1 MQLTIHLFS
10 EAATYS
16 EQLLRDSE
24 AGDVELLTYRPLLTL
39 DFECIA
45 AGAFRPQQR
54 PAWADYLDGYF
65 DIDWRGSVASS
76 LVLLP
81 RVADRFF
88 AVTFGY
94 GRHLLQSELLVHDFG
109 LRVTANTVAPEKIR
123 SMASVALDVTSRR
136 TVQQLAVPGSVEDF
150 TVDLDLEWVRSLGG
164 WTEDDLTRG
173 MTGSQSLVVN
183 LRSERSE
190 LKHLDELLGELLA
203 RYRADEYKEHF
214 GFIDALRPLPSAD
227 QRVPRLDAMLTE
239 QLRSRTGQF
248 GIVAPDSYSDI
259 DASQIR
265 YSFTRDRRRDP
276 TDLDIL
282 RVRSAVH
289 RHPRDP
295 LTLRIR
301 VIDGDG
307 HVLGTRPLRDYIS
320 AEIDLAEDD
329 HYVLAAGRWFHID
342 ADRLKW
348 LERRLGNIPEMDITQ
363 LDLPQWWTKDNEESY
378 NRKSAEQRD
387 WVLLD
392 RKNFLGTVRHRDKV
406 EICDLLT
413 EDMHLV
419 CVKRLRDAMSLS
431 HLFAQGSV
439 SATLYHRHAA
449 YRKVVHGY
457 FRNHWSDRKR
467 STPTVVYAIGTDRRG
482 PLTQTLPFFSRL
494 NLCNHVA
501 IIRDCG
507 LRVAIAR
514 IDLTHFET
522 EPTTEI
528 RASMPEQRAESFVQG
543 ELFQL

>member
-1 MQLTIHLFS
+1 MQLTIYLFS
-10 EAATYS
+10 EEAIYF
-16 EQLLRDSE
+16 EQLLHDAE
-24 AGDVELLTYRPLLTL
+24 ADDVEFLTYRPRLTL
-39 DFECIA
+39 DFDCIA
-45 AGAFRPQQR
+45 AGVFRPQQR

-65 DIDWRGSVASS
+65 DIDWRGSVTSS
-76 LVLLP
+76 LVLLA
-81 RVADRFF
+81 RVAERFF

-94 GRHLLQSELLVHDFG
+94 GRHLLQSEMLVHDFG
-109 LRVTANTVAPEKIR
+109 LRVTANTVAPKRVR

-136 TVQQLAVPGSVEDF
+136 TFQQLAVPGSVEDF

-183 LRSERSE
+183 LRPERRE
-190 LKHLDELLGELLA
+190 LKHLDELLVELLA
-203 RYRADEYKEHF
+203 RYRADAYKEHF
-214 GFIDALRPLPSAD
+214 GFIDALCPLPSSD

-239 QLRSRTGQF
+239 QLRSAGGQF
-248 GIVAPDSYSDI
+248 GIVAPDSYSDA
-259 DASQIR
+259 DASRIR

-282 RVRSAVH
+282 RVRSAVY
-289 RHPRDP
+289 RHPRNP
-295 LTLRIR
+295 LALRIR
-301 VIDGDG
+301 AIDGDG
-307 HVLGTRPLRDYIS
+307 NVLGTRPLRDYIS

-348 LERRLGNIPEMDITQ
+348 LERRLGAILEMDITQ
-363 LDLPQWWTKDNEESY
+363 LDLPQWWTKDDEESY
-378 NRKSAEQRD
+378 NRQTAEQRG

-392 RKNFLGTVRHRDKV
+392 RKNFLGAVRHRDKV
-406 EICDLLT
+406 EICDLMT
-413 EDMHLV
+413 EAMYLV

-439 SATLYHRHAA
+439 SATLYRRHAA
-449 YRKVVHGY
+449 YRKIVRGY
-457 FRNHWSDRKR
+457 FRNRWSDRKY
-467 STPTVVYAIGTDRRG
+467 SMPTVVYAIGTDRRG

-494 NLCNHVA
+494 NLCNHVT

-514 IDLTHFET
+514 IDLTHFKV

-528 RASMPEQRAESFVQG
+528 QASMPQQRAESFVQG